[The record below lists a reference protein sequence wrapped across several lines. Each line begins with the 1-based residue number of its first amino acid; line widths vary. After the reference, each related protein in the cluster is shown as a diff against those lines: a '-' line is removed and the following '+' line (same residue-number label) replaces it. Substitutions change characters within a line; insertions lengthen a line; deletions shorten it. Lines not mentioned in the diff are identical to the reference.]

1 MRRIVSTKNKLR
13 HVYIRRLHGKN
24 TTSPSLLI
32 SSIFF
37 FFRLL
42 NRNTLINA
50 IQLEG
55 GVAIAKP
62 TAQLINYDRQ
72 WLSVFQFRLLNLF

>member
-1 MRRIVSTKNKLR
+1 MRRIVSAKNKLR
-13 HVYIRRLHGKN
+13 HIYIRRLHGKN
-24 TTSPSLLI
+24 T
-32 SSIFF
+32 SILADKFY

-55 GVAIAKP
+55 GVAL
-62 TAQLINYDRQ
+62 QNQR
-72 WLSVFQFRLLNLF
+72 RN

>member
-1 MRRIVSTKNKLR
+1 MRRIVSAKNKLR
-13 HVYIRRLHGKN
+13 HIYIRRLHGKN
-24 TTSPSLLI
+24 TMSPFLPI

-50 IQLEG
+50 MQLEG
-55 GVAIAKP
+55 GVGAI
-62 TAQLINYDRQ
+62 N
-72 WLSVFQFRLLNLF
+72 

>member
-1 MRRIVSTKNKLR
+1 MRPIVSAKNKLR
-13 HVYIRRLHGKN
+13 HIYIRRLHGKN
-24 TTSPSLLI
+24 TMSPFLPI
-32 SSIFF
+32 SSIF

-55 GVAIAKP
+55 GVGAI
-62 TAQLINYDRQ
+62 N
-72 WLSVFQFRLLNLF
+72 